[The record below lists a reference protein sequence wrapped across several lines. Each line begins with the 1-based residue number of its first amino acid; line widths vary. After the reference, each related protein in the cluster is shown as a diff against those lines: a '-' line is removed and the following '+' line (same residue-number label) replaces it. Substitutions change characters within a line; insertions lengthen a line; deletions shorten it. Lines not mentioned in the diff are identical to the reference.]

1 MELLIG
7 MPGYRTTRSTKG
19 IPPHAYAGTKAVT
32 IYDGRCFSFS
42 AGGSGN
48 KEPRSD
54 GLASGV
60 RSRAPSRRS

>member
-1 MELLIG
+1 MEPLIG

-19 IPPHAYAGTKAVT
+19 IPPHAYAGTKSLT

-42 AGGSGN
+42 AGDYGN
-48 KEPRSD
+48 KERSD

-60 RSRAPSRRS
+60 RSSLDQ